1 MARKKKPTVG
11 QLVVQALNE
20 FIESGELQKLIEN
33 SKANPPKVKAKSLP
47 ARPKADDKEGPPK
60 KGHFQLE
67 GTKARDA
74 LKEWAFEVLFTGGDG
89 YQDRLAED
97 VAGSARFNDF
107 CPGGHREVVEWMRHV
122 AWLAKVIDS
131 GNVDVNLSGFTVLH
145 LGTRGQSVALLV
157 EDQCENTHGWTLK
170 VDYDYGKDSPG
181 NESVVFID
189 KLLKIKGN

>member
-11 QLVVQALNE
+11 QQIIRALNE

-33 SKANPPKVKAKSLP
+33 SKANPPKAKAK
-47 ARPKADDKEGPPK
+47 PKAEDKPPK

-67 GTKARDA
+67 GVKAQYA

-89 YQDRLAED
+89 YKDRLAED
-97 VAGSARFNDF
+97 VSGSARFNDF

-131 GNVDVNLSGFTVLH
+131 SSVDVNLSGFTELH

-157 EDQCENTHGWTLK
+157 EDQCENAYGWILK
-170 VDYDYGKDSPG
+170 VDYDYGKDAPG
-181 NESVVFID
+181 NESVVLID